1 MPLVNVRQIPKFE
14 VNRLSTLGGVR
25 GHTDTHTQTHRG
37 VTSFNN
43 IDIPLKYEGNNSFFY
58 LKKNFRVHSL

>member
-1 MPLVNVRQIPKFE
+1 MAMVYVRQIPKFE

-25 GHTDTHTQTHRG
+25 EHTDTQTHRHTHTHTQTHRG

-43 IDIPLKYEGNNSFFY
+43 IDTLLLCG
-58 LKKNFRVHSL
+58 L

>member
-25 GHTDTHTQTHRG
+25 EHTDTHTDRHT
-37 VTSFNN
+37 
-43 IDIPLKYEGNNSFFY
+43 EG
-58 LKKNFRVHSL
+58 LPALII